1 MRASP
6 LGRQRCP
13 LGTTCERLGRLAA
26 DDRNRTAKRARVDR
40 RAGRLLVV
48 RSGRLVR
55 LSADDRIEAEA
66 EPQRSTTKLSTKIEA
81 EIASLV
87 EAQDQLEQPRAQND
101 VAGLRLDAEREV
113 GDRHEQ

>member
-81 EIASLV
+81 EIASS
-87 EAQDQLEQPRAQND
+87 
-101 VAGLRLDAEREV
+101 LRPKIGSSSPALRMTSPACGSTPSAR
-113 GDRHEQ
+113 